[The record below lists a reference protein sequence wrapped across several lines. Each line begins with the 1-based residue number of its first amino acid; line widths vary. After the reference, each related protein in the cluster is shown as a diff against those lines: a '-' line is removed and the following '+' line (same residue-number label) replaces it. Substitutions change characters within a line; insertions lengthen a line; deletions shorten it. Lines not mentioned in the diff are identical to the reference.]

1 MTFDDDRRP
10 RPIRPVQAPRR
21 RSPLMITGIVIAV
34 LVIITVIAAQ
44 VWTELLWYRQVGFAE
59 VLTTQWITRGVL
71 FLVFGL
77 IAGLAVWITLWVA
90 RRVRPAVTGKRTT
103 LDQYREQI
111 QPLEKIVMVALPL
124 FVGVIAGL
132 AMSARWTDILA
143 WLNREEFG
151 IADPQF
157 GLDAS
162 FYVFT
167 LPVLQTFVGFALTIA
182 ILCTILAAFVH
193 LLYGGIGGGRGFVA
207 SGGARI
213 QLAISGL
220 IVMLGIAANY
230 WLDRYALL
238 NSADERFYGASYTD
252 VNAILPGRT
261 ILVGIAI
268 MVGLLF
274 LVVIWRGDWR
284 IPAVGVSMMVLSAL
298 VIGGIYPAVV
308 QRFQVEPNAQSL
320 QEEFIQRN
328 IDATLYAY
336 GIDDIEEMQY
346 NAATEAEADA
356 LRANAETTTQI
367 RLLDPNI
374 VAPAFQQLQQNKQYY
389 NFGDKLA
396 VDRYEID
403 GESRDTVIAVR
414 ELDLNGLSNEN
425 RSWVNDHTVF
435 THGFGVVAAYGNR
448 TTVDGQP
455 AFYEGNIPSN
465 GGLGKYEPRIY
476 FGQTLPP
483 YSIVGAPEGT
493 PPWELDYPDDDSPT
507 GQVNSTYTG
516 DGGPSIGDFL
526 VKTLFAIKFGEEQIF
541 FSDRVTSES
550 QILYHRDP
558 LERVAKVAP
567 YLELDQTTYP
577 AVVDERVVWVVD
589 GYTTSGSFPYSAPLE
604 DTGRFA
610 GSENAPFPSS
620 FNYVR
625 NSVKAT
631 VDAYDG
637 SVTLYAWD
645 EEDPILQTWQNIFP
659 TATKPMSEIT
669 SELMSHLRYPE
680 DLFAIQREQLQRYHV
695 TDASAF
701 YSGQDIWATPADPV
715 QAGEGLQPP
724 YYLSL
729 QMPGQDEP
737 SFSLTS
743 NFIPG
748 GNTDRNILTG
758 YLAVDSETGDTA
770 GEVREGYG
778 QLRLLE
784 LPRDTTIP
792 GPGQVQNNFNSNSEA
807 QTTLNLLRQGETD
820 VRNGNLLTLPVGG
833 GLLYVQP
840 VYVQSREGTRVP
852 LLRKVFVAFGD
863 EVGFADTLQEALDQ
877 VFGEGASDGA
887 VEDPRP
893 PTADGEAVAPGEA
906 GDEPVDGT
914 DGDGDEAPADG
925 DEAPIDPEMLGDME
939 AAQADLRDALE
950 RAQQAIEDGRT
961 ALQEGDFAAYGAS
974 QDALSAALADA
985 VAADERI
992 AAIQSGESPESSGAD
1007 AEPSPEPS
1015 P

>member
-1 MTFDDDRRP
+1 M
-10 RPIRPVQAPRR
+10 QAPRR
-21 RSPLMITGIVIAV
+21 RSPMLVTGIVVAV
-34 LVIITVIAAQ
+34 LVVLTIIAAQ
-44 VWTELLWYRQVGFAE
+44 VWTEIAWYRQLGFAE
-59 VLTTQWITRGVL
+59 VLTTQWITRAVL
-71 FLVFGL
+71 FFGFGL
-77 IAGLAVWITLWVA
+77 IAALAVWITLWVA

-111 QPLEKIVMVALPL
+111 QPLEKIAMVALPA
-124 FVGVIAGL
+124 FVGLIAGL
-132 AMSARWTDILA
+132 AMSARWVDFLA
-143 WLNREEFG
+143 WLNHEEFG
-151 IADPQF
+151 VADPEF

-162 FYVFT
+162 YYVFT
-167 LPVLQTFVGFALTIA
+167 LPVLQTLSGFVLTIA

-230 WLDRYALL
+230 WLDRFALL
-238 NSADERFYGASYTD
+238 NSEEERFYGASYTD

-261 ILVGIAI
+261 ILVGIAVL
-268 MVGLLF
+268 VGLLF
-274 LVVIWRGDWR
+274 LAVIWRGDWR
-284 IPAVGVSMMVLSAL
+284 IPAVGVSLMVLSAL

-320 QEEFIQRN
+320 QEPFIQRN
-328 IDATLYAY
+328 IDATQYAY
-336 GIDDIEEMQY
+336 GLDNIETMQY
-346 NAATEAEADA
+346 EAATEAEADA

-367 RLLDPNI
+367 RLLDPTI
-374 VAPAFQQLQQNKQYY
+374 VGPAFQQLQQNKQYY
-389 NFGDKLA
+389 NFGDELA
-396 VDRYEID
+396 VDRYTID

-465 GGLGKYEPRIY
+465 GGLGPYEPRIY
-476 FGQTLPP
+476 FGQTLPD
-483 YSIVGAPEGT
+483 YSIVGAPADT
-493 PPWELDYPDDDSPT
+493 NPWELDYPDDDSPN
-507 GQVNSTYTG
+507 GQINTTYEG
-516 DGGPSIGDFL
+516 EGGPSIGTFVEKVL
-526 VKTLFAIKFGEEQIF
+526 YAIKFGEEQIL

-550 QILYHRDP
+550 QILYNRDP

-577 AVVDERVVWVVD
+577 AVVDEEVVWVVD
-589 GYTTSGSFPYSAPLE
+589 GYTTTGSFPYSAPVQA
-604 DTGRFA
+604 TGVFA
-610 GSENAPFPSS
+610 GSATSQFPTSL
-620 FNYVR
+620 NYVR

-631 VDAYDG
+631 VNAYDG

-659 TATKPMSEIT
+659 NAIEPMSEI
-669 SELMSHLRYPE
+669 SSDLMSHLRYPE
-680 DLFAIQREQLQRYHV
+680 DLFSIQRHQLQRYHV

-701 YSGQDIWATPADPV
+701 YSGQDIWSTPADPV

-758 YLAVDSETGDTA
+758 YLAVDSETGSTA
-770 GEVREGYG
+770 GEVAEGFG
-778 QLRLLE
+778 TLRLLE

-792 GPGQVQNNFNSNSEA
+792 GPGQVQNNFNSNSDA

-820 VRNGNLLTLPVGG
+820 VVNGNLLTLPVGG

-840 VYVQSREGTRVP
+840 VYVQSSEGTRVP
-852 LLRKVFVAFGD
+852 LLRKVFVSFGD

-877 VFGEGASDGA
+877 VFGEGAADGA

-893 PTADGEAVAPGEA
+893 PTEDGEAVAPGEA
-906 GDEPVDGT
+906 GDEPVDG
-914 DGDGDEAPADG
+914 EEPADAEEPAEG
-925 DEAPIDPEMLGDME
+925 DEAPIDPGTLTDLE

-950 RAQQAIEDGRT
+950 RAQQAIADGQT
-961 ALQEGDFAAYGAS
+961 ALQASDFTAYGTA
-974 QDALSAALADA
+974 QDELAAALEDA
-985 VAADERI
+985 VVADERI
-992 AAIQSGESPESSGAD
+992 AAIQSEAAGESNAS
-1007 AEPSPEPS
+1007 PSPEPT